1 MLISLTDN
9 QYSPIAWSNTC
20 GHEKCPEEVRKTLLR
35 FDDVSL
41 EELQSESFPGGRFLV
56 FPTDSV
62 KADLGDKDYIFSL
75 TDKESDKPGFK
86 TGNVMGFF
94 CLGEDVRVKISSRF
108 DNAGKDYFL
117 HYMLQKV
124 CNVAYTPRTESGEDP
139 LYDFLYQLFPYYLNE
154 ALAQGVFRAYVTR
167 EYNDAN
173 VRGPIDVARHI
184 KFNIPFN
191 GKIAYHTREYTTD
204 NAITQLIRHT
214 IEYIR
219 SLQYGKTVLENS
231 ENKSLRDNVM
241 AIEMATPTYS
251 RNDRLNIIHRNARPV
266 THPYYTAYEPLRKLC
281 LAILTN
287 QKLSYGEDSEN
298 MIAGILFDGA
308 SLWEEYLNI
317 VMREDERIGRRLLHP
332 NNRTGFGRQYL
343 FNGSTGDIFPDFLLD
358 IDPEFDDVMTAGQ
371 VFDAK
376 YRTKALDGDVYKQML
391 SYMFRF
397 DSKIGKLMYPVIDYD
412 SRNGKNGKTVL
423 PLRRD
428 NNVVLEAQPFFIP
441 KYSEETKFESF
452 AEDMEKAEAEF
463 LKNLQNDDVKK
474 Q

>member
-9 QYSPIAWSNTC
+9 QYSPVAWSNKW

-41 EELQSESFPGGRFLV
+41 NQLQSESFPGGQFLL
-56 FPTDSV
+56 FPSDDT
-62 KADLGDKDYIFSL
+62 KADLGNKDYIFSL
-75 TDKESDKPGFK
+75 TDKDSDKPGFK

-94 CLGEDVRVKISSRF
+94 SLGEDVRVKISSRF
-108 DNAGKDYFL
+108 DNAGNDYFL

-124 CNVAYTPRTESGEDP
+124 CNVAYTPRTESGEDAF
-139 LYDFLYQLFPYYLNE
+139 YDFLYQLFPYYLNE
-154 ALAQGVFRAYVTR
+154 ALAQGIFRAYVTH

-266 THPYYTAYEPLRKLC
+266 AHPYYTAYEPLRKLC

-317 VMREDERIGRRLLHP
+317 VLAEKFADRLLHP
-332 NNRTGFGRQYL
+332 NNRTDFGKQYL
-343 FNGSTGDIFPDFLLD
+343 FNGTSGEIFPDFLLD
-358 IDPEFDDVMTAGQ
+358 INPELDNVMIAGQ

-376 YRTKALDGDVYKQML
+376 YRAKALDGDVYKQML

-397 DSKIGKLMYPVIDYD
+397 DSKIGKLMYPVSSD
-412 SRNGKNGKTVL
+412 SSEKGVKVL
-423 PLRRD
+423 KLRRD
-428 NNVVLEAQPFFIP
+428 NSIILKAVPFEVPTYEQDANF
-441 KYSEETKFESF
+441 KSF
-452 AEDMEKAEAEF
+452 ADAMKKSEKKFLDKFSEDIP
-463 LKNLQNDDVKK
+463 V
-474 Q
+474 

>member
-1 MLISLTDN
+1 MLICLEDN
-9 QYSPIAWSNTC
+9 RQNQERSYEGSCKNLQELLNSISGKKYSELCA
-20 GHEKCPEEVRKTLLR
+20 PESGIIVFPPNAQDVDIKS
-35 FDDVSL
+35 DDVVL
-41 EELQSESFPGGRFLV
+41 ESRC
-56 FPTDSV
+56 DN
-62 KADLGDKDYIFSL
+62 DIFKF
-75 TDKESDKPGFK
+75 T

-94 CLGEDVRVKISSRF
+94 SLGEDVRVKISSRF

-124 CNVAYTPRTESGEDP
+124 CNVAYTPRTESGEETF
-139 LYDFLYQLFPYYLNE
+139 YDFLYQLFPYYLNE
-154 ALAQGVFRAYVTR
+154 ALTQGVFRAYVTR

-191 GKIAYHTREYTTD
+191 GKIAYHMREYTTD

-266 THPYYTAYEPLRKLC
+266 AHPYYTAYEPLRKLC

-287 QKLSYGEDSEN
+287 QKLSYGEDSDN

-308 SLWEEYLNI
+308 SLWEEYLN
-317 VMREDERIGRRLLHP
+317 VLMQEDETIGKRLLHP
-332 NNRTGFGRQYL
+332 NNRNGFGRQY
-343 FNGSTGDIFPDFLLD
+343 FFEGASGEIFPDFLLD
-358 IDPEFDDVMTAGQ
+358 ANPASGNVMTAEQ
-371 VFDAK
+371 VLDAK
-376 YRTKALDGDVYKQML
+376 YRRNALDSDVYKQML

-397 DSKIGKLMYPVIDYD
+397 DSKIGNLLYPVSSKDCD
-412 SRNGKNGKTVL
+412 KDESKAKVL
-423 PLRRD
+423 KLRRD
-428 NNVVLEAQPFFIP
+428 SSIVLKTVPFTVP
-441 KYSEETKFESF
+441 AYSEEDSFESF
-452 AEDMEKAEAEF
+452 AKKMEQAETEF
-463 LKNLQNDDVKK
+463 IGAVLG
-474 Q
+474 

>member
-9 QYSPIAWSNTC
+9 QYLPVEWTKACDHKNCT
-20 GHEKCPEEVRKTLLR
+20 EEVRKTLLR

-41 EELQSESFPGGRFLV
+41 EQLQSENFSSGRFLV
-56 FPTDSV
+56 FPSSDV

-75 TDKESDKPGFK
+75 TDKDSDKPGFK
-86 TGNVMGFF
+86 TSNVMGFF
-94 CLGEDVRVKISSRF
+94 SLNEDVRVKISSRF
-108 DNAGKDYFL
+108 DNSGQDFFL

-124 CNVAYTPRTESGEDP
+124 CSVAYTPRTESGEDAF
-139 LYDFLYQLFPYYLNE
+139 YDFLYQLFPYYLNE
-154 ALAQGVFRAYVTR
+154 ALAQGIFRAYVTR

-184 KFNIPFN
+184 RYNIPFN

-219 SLQYGKTVLENS
+219 SLQYGEKVLENGS
-231 ENKSLRDNVM
+231 KNLRDNIM
-241 AIEMATPTYS
+241 AVEMATPTYS
-251 RNDRLNIIHRNARPV
+251 RNDRLNIIRRNVRPV

-287 QKLSYGEDSEN
+287 QKLSYGNDSDN

-308 SLWEEYLNI
+308 CLWEEYLNTI
-317 VMREDERIGRRLLHP
+317 MQDDETLSKRLLHP
-332 NNRTGFGRQYL
+332 NNRNGFGRQY
-343 FNGSTGDIFPDFLLD
+343 FFEGASGEIFPDFLLD
-358 IDPEFDDVMTAGQ
+358 ANPASGNVMTSGQ
-371 VFDAK
+371 VLDAK
-376 YRTKALDGDVYKQML
+376 YRRNALDSDVYKQML

-397 DSKIGKLMYPVIDYD
+397 DSKIGKLLYPVIDYD
-412 SRNGKNGKTVL
+412 SRNGKNEKTVL

-428 NNVVLEAQPFFIP
+428 NNIVLEAQPFFIP

-463 LKNLQNDDVKK
+463 LKNIKDGNVDK
-474 Q
+474 

>member
-41 EELQSESFPGGRFLV
+41 EDLQSESFSGGRFLV
-56 FPTDSV
+56 FPTDNV
-62 KADLGDKDYIFSL
+62 KADLGAKDYIFSL
-75 TDKESDKPGFK
+75 TDKDSDKPGFK

-94 CLGEDVRVKISSRF
+94 SLGEDVRIKISSRF
-108 DNAGKDYFL
+108 DNDGRDFFL

-124 CNVAYTPRTESGEDP
+124 CNVAYTPRTESSEESF
-139 LYDFLYQLFPYYLNE
+139 YDFLYQLFPYYLNE
-154 ALAQGVFRAYVTR
+154 ALTQGIFRAYVTR

-287 QKLSYGEDSEN
+287 QRLSYGEDSEN

-317 VMREDERIGRRLLHP
+317 VLAEKFGNDLKHP
-332 NNRTGFGRQYL
+332 NNRTGVGAQYL
-343 FNGSTGDIFPDFLLD
+343 FKNDDNHNRRWVFPDFM
-358 IDPEFDDVMTAGQ
+358 IDCNVEKGPIDSAKAII
-371 VFDAK
+371 DAK
-376 YRTKALDGDVYKQML
+376 YKPLNGEVGRDDAFQML
-391 SYMFRF
+391 AYLFRF
-397 DSKIGKLMYPVIDYD
+397 KS
-412 SRNGKNGKTVL
+412 KNGFLIHPVKHDEKLQESSCLTLYNDSSVKLTTV
-423 PLRRD
+423 PF
-428 NNVVLEAQPFFIP
+428 VVPETIGSFEDFRAEM
-441 KYSEETKFESF
+441 KKKEEKLK
-452 AEDMEKAEAEF
+452 EK
-463 LKNLQNDDVKK
+463 LILI
-474 Q
+474 

>member
-9 QYSPIAWSNTC
+9 QYSPVAWSNKW

-41 EELQSESFPGGRFLV
+41 NQLQSESFPGGQFLL
-56 FPTDSV
+56 FPSDDT
-62 KADLGDKDYIFSL
+62 KADLGNKDYIFSL
-75 TDKESDKPGFK
+75 TDKDSDKPGFK

-94 CLGEDVRVKISSRF
+94 SLGEDVRVKISSRF
-108 DNAGKDYFL
+108 DNVGKDYFL

-124 CNVAYTPRTESGEDP
+124 CNVAYTPRTESGEDAF
-139 LYDFLYQLFPYYLNE
+139 YDFLYQLFPYYLNE

-231 ENKSLRDNVM
+231 KNKNLRDNVM
-241 AIEMATPTYS
+241 TIEMATPTYC

-266 THPYYTAYEPLRKLC
+266 SHPYYTAYEPLRKLC

-287 QKLSYGEDSEN
+287 QRLSYGNDSEN

-317 VMREDERIGRRLLHP
+317 VMQESKKIGKRLLHP

-343 FNGSTGDIFPDFLLD
+343 FNGTYGDIFPDFLLD
-358 IDPEFDDVMTAGQ
+358 IDPELDDVMTAGQ
-371 VFDAK
+371 VLDAK
-376 YRTKALDGDVYKQML
+376 YRNNALDSDVYKQML

-397 DSKIGKLMYPVIDYD
+397 DSKIGKLLYPVSSKDCD
-412 SRNGKNGKTVL
+412 KDESKAKVL
-423 PLRRD
+423 KLRRD
-428 NNVVLEAQPFFIP
+428 SSIVLKTVPFTVP
-441 KYSEETKFESF
+441 AYSEEDSFESF
-452 AEDMEKAEAEF
+452 AKKMEQAEAEF
-463 LKNLQNDDVKK
+463 IGNVLG
-474 Q
+474 

>member
-1 MLISLTDN
+1 MFISLTDN
-9 QYSPIAWSNTC
+9 QYSPVEWSNTW

-41 EELQSESFPGGRFLV
+41 KELQSESFSGGRFLV
-56 FPTDSV
+56 FPTDNA
-62 KADLGDKDYIFSL
+62 KADLGDKDCIFSL
-75 TDKESDKPGFK
+75 TDKDSDKPGFK

-94 CLGEDVRVKISSRF
+94 SLGEDVRVKISSRF

-124 CNVAYTPRTESGEDP
+124 CNVAYTPRTESGEETF
-139 LYDFLYQLFPYYLNE
+139 YDFLYQLFPYYLNE
-154 ALAQGVFRAYVTR
+154 ALAQGIFRAYVTR

-191 GKIAYHTREYTTD
+191 GKIAYHTREYTID

-219 SLQYGKTVLENS
+219 SFQYGKIVLENS

-317 VMREDERIGRRLLHP
+317 VMQESEEIGKRFLHP
-332 NNRTGFGRQYL
+332 NNRTGFGVQYL
-343 FNGSTGDIFPDFLLD
+343 FRDNTNKKIRKIYPDFL
-358 IDPEFDDVMTAGQ
+358 IDCDVKEGQ
-371 VFDAK
+371 VDSAAAIVDAK
-376 YRTKALDGDVYKQML
+376 YKRLDEGMDRDDVFQILAYQ
-391 SYMFRF
+391 FRF
-397 DSKIGKLMYPVIDYD
+397 KSKQGFLIHPVEHNKVNEPNSMTLYNNESVKLTIVPF
-412 SRNGKNGKTVL
+412 
-423 PLRRD
+423 
-428 NNVVLEAQPFFIP
+428 VVP
-441 KYSEETKFESF
+441 ETTESF
-452 AEDMEKAEAEF
+452 DIFCEKMKDKENKLIEN
-463 LKNLQNDDVKK
+463 LKANLIF
-474 Q
+474 

>member
-1 MLISLTDN
+1 MLISLKDN
-9 QYSPIAWSNTC
+9 QYSPVAWSNKWGC
-20 GHEKCPEEVRKTLLR
+20 EKCPEEVRKTLLR

-41 EELQSESFPGGRFLV
+41 EQLQSESFSGGRFLV
-56 FPTDSV
+56 FPSGNA

-75 TDKESDKPGFK
+75 TEKESDKPGFK
-86 TGNVMGFF
+86 TSNVMGFF
-94 CLGEDVRVKISSRF
+94 SLDEDVRVKISSRF
-108 DNAGKDYFL
+108 DNSGKDFFL

-124 CNVAYTPRTESGEDP
+124 CNVAYTPHTESGEDAF
-139 LYDFLYQLFPYYLNE
+139 YDFLYQLFPYYLNE
-154 ALAQGVFRAYVTR
+154 ALAQGIYRAYVTR

-184 KFNIPFN
+184 KYNIPFN

-204 NAITQLIRHT
+204 NVITQLIRHT

-219 SLQYGKTVLENS
+219 SLQYGKIVLENGS
-231 ENKSLRDNVM
+231 KDLRDNIM

-251 RNDRLNIIHRNARPV
+251 RNDRLNIIRRNARPV

-287 QKLSYGEDSEN
+287 QKLSYGNDSDN

-308 SLWEEYLNI
+308 SLWEEYLNTI
-317 VMREDERIGRRLLHP
+317 MQDDETLSKRLLHP
-332 NNRTGFGRQYL
+332 NNRNGFGRQY
-343 FNGSTGDIFPDFLLD
+343 FFEGASGEIFPDFLLD
-358 IDPEFDDVMTAGQ
+358 ANPASGNVMTSGQ
-371 VFDAK
+371 VLDAK
-376 YRTKALDGDVYKQML
+376 YRRNALDSDVYKQML

-397 DSKIGKLMYPVIDYD
+397 DSKIGKLLYPVIDYD
-412 SRNGKNGKTVL
+412 SRNGKNEKTVL

-428 NNVVLEAQPFFIP
+428 NNIVLEAQPFFIP

>member
-1 MLISLTDN
+1 MFISLTDN
-9 QYSPIAWSNTC
+9 QYSPVEWSNTW

-41 EELQSESFPGGRFLV
+41 KELQSESFSGGRFLV
-56 FPTDSV
+56 FPTDNA

-75 TDKESDKPGFK
+75 TDKDSDKPGFK

-94 CLGEDVRVKISSRF
+94 SLGEDVRVKISSRF

-124 CNVAYTPRTESGEDP
+124 CNVAYTPRTESGEETF
-139 LYDFLYQLFPYYLNE
+139 YDFLYQLFPYYLNE

-167 EYNDAN
+167 EYNDTN

-287 QKLSYGEDSEN
+287 QRLSYGNDSEN

-317 VMREDERIGRRLLHP
+317 VLAEAFNGRLMHP
-332 NNRTGFGRQYL
+332 NNRTGKGAQYL
-343 FNGSTGDIFPDFLLD
+343 FKNDDNHNRRWVFPDFM
-358 IDPEFDDVMTAGQ
+358 IDCDVAKGQ
-371 VFDAK
+371 VKSAKAIIDAK
-376 YRTKALDGDVYKQML
+376 YKPLNGEVGRDDAFQML
-391 SYMFRF
+391 AYLSRFNSENGFLIYPVKHDEKPQEPSYLKLYNNEHVKLTIVPFVVPETTNSFNEFCEKMTERE
-397 DSKIGKLMYPVIDYD
+397 SELIGKL
-412 SRNGKNGKTVL
+412 
-423 PLRRD
+423 
-428 NNVVLEAQPFFIP
+428 
-441 KYSEETKFESF
+441 
-452 AEDMEKAEAEF
+452 
-463 LKNLQNDDVKK
+463 NLI
-474 Q
+474 

>member
-1 MLISLTDN
+1 MLICLEDN
-9 QYSPIAWSNTC
+9 RQNQEFSYKGSCNNLQELLKGISGKKYSELCAFESGFIVFPPNAQDVDIKN
-20 GHEKCPEEVRKTLLR
+20 
-35 FDDVSL
+35 DDVVL
-41 EELQSESFPGGRFLV
+41 ESRS
-56 FPTDSV
+56 D
-62 KADLGDKDYIFSL
+62 DDIFKF
-75 TDKESDKPGFK
+75 T

-94 CLGEDVRVKISSRF
+94 SLGEDVRVKISSRF
-108 DNAGKDYFL
+108 DNAGQDYFL
-117 HYMLQKV
+117 HYMLQKA
-124 CNVAYTPRTESGEDP
+124 CNVAYTPRTESGEDAF
-139 LYDFLYQLFPYYLNE
+139 YDFLYQLFPYYLNE
-154 ALAQGVFRAYVTR
+154 ALAQGVFRAYVSR

-231 ENKSLRDNVM
+231 ENKCLRDNVM

-251 RNDRLNIIHRNARPV
+251 RNDRLNVIHRNARPV

-317 VMREDERIGRRLLHP
+317 VLAEKFKNRLMHP
-332 NNRTGFGRQYL
+332 NNRTKKGAQYL
-343 FNGSTGDIFPDFLLD
+343 FKNDENHNCRWVFPDFM
-358 IDPEFDDVMTAGQ
+358 IGCDVAKGQ
-371 VFDAK
+371 VNSAKAIIDAK
-376 YRTKALDGDVYKQML
+376 YKPLNGEVGRDDAFQML
-391 SYMFRF
+391 AYLFRFKSEEGFLIYPVKYDEKPQEPSYMTLYNK
-397 DSKIGKLMYPVIDYD
+397 SSVKLATIPF
-412 SRNGKNGKTVL
+412 
-423 PLRRD
+423 
-428 NNVVLEAQPFFIP
+428 VVPETTGS
-441 KYSEETKFESF
+441 YEEFCEKMT
-452 AEDMEKAEAEF
+452 DMENK
-463 LKNLQNDDVKK
+463 LIKNLNLT
-474 Q
+474 

>member
-9 QYSPIAWSNTC
+9 QYSPVAWSRNW

-35 FDDVSL
+35 FDGVSL
-41 EELQSESFPGGRFLV
+41 GQLQSESFSGGRFLV
-56 FPTDSV
+56 FPSDAA

-75 TDKESDKPGFK
+75 TDKDSDKPGFK
-86 TGNVMGFF
+86 TSNVMGFF
-94 CLGEDVRVKISSRF
+94 SLVEDARIKISSRF
-108 DNAGKDYFL
+108 DNAGQDYFL

-124 CNVAYTPRTESGEDP
+124 CNVAYTPRTESGDDAF
-139 LYDFLYQLFPYYLNE
+139 YDFLYQLFPYYLNE
-154 ALAQGVFRAYVTR
+154 ALAQGIFRAYVTR

-219 SLQYGKTVLENS
+219 SLQYGKIVLENS

-308 SLWEEYLNI
+308 SLWEEYLN
-317 VMREDERIGRRLLHP
+317 VVLAEKFENRLMHP
-332 NNRTGFGRQYL
+332 NNRTGKGAQYL
-343 FNGSTGDIFPDFLLD
+343 FKNDDNHNRRWIFPDFM
-358 IDPEFDDVMTAGQ
+358 IGCNVVKGPVASAEAII
-371 VFDAK
+371 DAK
-376 YRTKALDGDVYKQML
+376 YKPLNGEIGRDDAFQML
-391 SYMFRF
+391 VYLFRF
-397 DSKIGKLMYPVIDYD
+397 KSKLGFLIYPVKYDEMPQESSCLTLYNDSSVKLTTVPFVVPKITDSFEDYCVAMKGAEEKMR
-412 SRNGKNGKTVL
+412 SSL
-423 PLRRD
+423 PITD
-428 NNVVLEAQPFFIP
+428 
-441 KYSEETKFESF
+441 
-452 AEDMEKAEAEF
+452 
-463 LKNLQNDDVKK
+463 
-474 Q
+474 

>member
-1 MLISLTDN
+1 MFISLTDN
-9 QYSPIAWSNTC
+9 QYSPVEWSNTW

-41 EELQSESFPGGRFLV
+41 KELQSESFSGGRFLF
-56 FPTDSV
+56 FPTDNAKV
-62 KADLGDKDYIFSL
+62 DLGDKDYIFSL
-75 TDKESDKPGFK
+75 TDKDSDKPGFK

-94 CLGEDVRVKISSRF
+94 SLGEDVRVKISSRF
-108 DNAGKDYFL
+108 DNVGKDYFL

-124 CNVAYTPRTESGEDP
+124 CNVAYTPRTESGEDAF
-139 LYDFLYQLFPYYLNE
+139 YDFLYQLFPYYLNE

-231 ENKSLRDNVM
+231 KNKNLRDNVM
-241 AIEMATPTYS
+241 TIEMATPTYC

-266 THPYYTAYEPLRKLC
+266 SHPYYTAYEPLRKLC

-287 QKLSYGEDSEN
+287 QRLSYGNDSEN

-317 VMREDERIGRRLLHP
+317 VMQESKKIGKRLLHP

-343 FNGSTGDIFPDFLLD
+343 FNGTYGDIFPDFLLD
-358 IDPEFDDVMTAGQ
+358 IDPELDDVMTAGQ
-371 VFDAK
+371 VLDAK
-376 YRTKALDGDVYKQML
+376 YRNNALDSDVYKQML

-397 DSKIGKLMYPVIDYD
+397 DSKIGKLLYPVSSKDCD
-412 SRNGKNGKTVL
+412 KDESKAKVL
-423 PLRRD
+423 KLRRD
-428 NNVVLEAQPFFIP
+428 SSIVLKTVPFTVP
-441 KYSEETKFESF
+441 AYSEEDSFESF
-452 AEDMEKAEAEF
+452 AKKMEQAEAEF
-463 LKNLQNDDVKK
+463 IGNVLG
-474 Q
+474 

>member
-1 MLISLTDN
+1 MFISLTDN
-9 QYSPIAWSNTC
+9 QYSPVEWSNTW

-41 EELQSESFPGGRFLV
+41 NQLQSESFPGGQFLL
-56 FPTDSV
+56 FPSDDT
-62 KADLGDKDYIFSL
+62 KADLGNKDYIFSL
-75 TDKESDKPGFK
+75 TDKDSDKPGFK

-94 CLGEDVRVKISSRF
+94 SLGEDVRVKISSRF
-108 DNAGKDYFL
+108 DNVGKDYFL

-124 CNVAYTPRTESGEDP
+124 CNVAYTPRTESGEDAF
-139 LYDFLYQLFPYYLNE
+139 YDFLYQLFPYYLNE

-231 ENKSLRDNVM
+231 KNKNLRDNVM
-241 AIEMATPTYS
+241 TIEMATPTYC

-266 THPYYTAYEPLRKLC
+266 SHPYYTAYEPLRKLC

-287 QKLSYGEDSEN
+287 QRLSYGNDSEN

-317 VMREDERIGRRLLHP
+317 VMQESKKIGKRLLHP

-343 FNGSTGDIFPDFLLD
+343 FNGTYGDIFPDFLLD
-358 IDPEFDDVMTAGQ
+358 IDPELDDVMTAGQ
-371 VFDAK
+371 VLDAK
-376 YRTKALDGDVYKQML
+376 YRNNALDSDVYKQML

-397 DSKIGKLMYPVIDYD
+397 DSKIGKLLYPVSSKDCD
-412 SRNGKNGKTVL
+412 KDESKAKVL
-423 PLRRD
+423 KLRRD
-428 NNVVLEAQPFFIP
+428 SSIVLKTVPFTVP
-441 KYSEETKFESF
+441 AYSEEDSFESF
-452 AEDMEKAEAEF
+452 AKKMEQAEAEF
-463 LKNLQNDDVKK
+463 IGNVLG
-474 Q
+474 

>member
-1 MLISLTDN
+1 MLICLEDN
-9 QYSPIAWSNTC
+9 LQNQEFSYEGSCDKLQELFKSISGKKYSELCAPDSGFIVFPPKAQDVDIKN
-20 GHEKCPEEVRKTLLR
+20 
-35 FDDVSL
+35 DDVVL
-41 EELQSESFPGGRFLV
+41 ESRCDDD
-56 FPTDSV
+56 T
-62 KADLGDKDYIFSL
+62 
-75 TDKESDKPGFK
+75 FK
-86 TGNVMGFF
+86 FTTGNVMGFF
-94 CLGEDVRVKISSRF
+94 SLGEDVRVKISSRF
-108 DNAGKDYFL
+108 DNAGNDYFL

-124 CNVAYTPRTESGEDP
+124 CNVAYTPRTESGEDAF
-139 LYDFLYQLFPYYLNE
+139 YDFLYQLFPYYLNE

-287 QKLSYGEDSEN
+287 QRLSYGEDSEN

-343 FNGSTGDIFPDFLLD
+343 FNGSSGDIFPDFLLD

-371 VFDAK
+371 VLDAK
-376 YRTKALDGDVYKQML
+376 YRNNALDSDVYKQML

-397 DSKIGKLMYPVIDYD
+397 DSKIGKLLYPVSSKDCD
-412 SRNGKNGKTVL
+412 KDESKAKVL
-423 PLRRD
+423 KLRRD
-428 NNVVLEAQPFFIP
+428 SSIVLKTVPFTVP
-441 KYSEETKFESF
+441 AYSEEDSFESF
-452 AEDMEKAEAEF
+452 AKKMEQAEAEF
-463 LKNLQNDDVKK
+463 IGNVLG
-474 Q
+474 

>member
-1 MLISLTDN
+1 MLIHLVDN
-9 QYSPIAWSNTC
+9 RQNQEPSYKGSCNNLQELLKGISGKKYSELCASESGFIVFPPNAQDVDIKN
-20 GHEKCPEEVRKTLLR
+20 
-35 FDDVSL
+35 DDVVL
-41 EELQSESFPGGRFLV
+41 EGRCDNDV
-56 FPTDSV
+56 FKFT
-62 KADLGDKDYIFSL
+62 
-75 TDKESDKPGFK
+75 

-94 CLGEDVRVKISSRF
+94 SLGEDVRIKISSRF
-108 DNAGKDYFL
+108 DNDGQDYFL

-124 CNVAYTPRTESGEDP
+124 CNVAYTPRTESGEDAF
-139 LYDFLYQLFPYYLNE
+139 YDFLYQLFPYYLNE
-154 ALAQGVFRAYVTR
+154 ALAQGIFRAYVTR
-167 EYNDAN
+167 EYNDVN

-214 IEYIR
+214 IEHIR
-219 SLQYGKTVLENS
+219 SLQYGKIVLENS

-317 VMREDERIGRRLLHP
+317 VLVANFAGRLRHP
-332 NNRTGFGRQYL
+332 NNRTKKGAQYL
-343 FNGSTGDIFPDFLLD
+343 FKNDENHNCRWVFPDFM
-358 IDPEFDDVMTAGQ
+358 IGCDVAKGQ
-371 VFDAK
+371 VNSAKAIIDAK
-376 YRTKALDGDVYKQML
+376 YKPLNGEVSRDDVFQILAYL
-391 SYMFRF
+391 FRF
-397 DSKIGKLMYPVIDYD
+397 KSKQGFLVHPVEYCKICEP
-412 SRNGKNGKTVL
+412 RNLTL
-423 PLRRD
+423 
-428 NNVVLEAQPFFIP
+428 
-441 KYSEETKFESF
+441 Y
-452 AEDMEKAEAEF
+452 
-463 LKNLQNDDVKK
+463 NDDSVKLTIVPFVVPK
-474 Q
+474 TAGSFEEFCAAMKDAEEKMKSYLSIENE